1 MQPMGV
7 KKHFITLVH
16 GLETII
22 SVLIAIQ
29 VFLGT
34 VELLRGIYIEYII
47 KINQPVTYI
56 QFESF
61 LGQALLLVVGLE
73 LIIMLVMHTPGSVIE
88 ALLYAIA
95 RKMLLI
101 PKTENFMTQ
110 VLLGVISIAGLFII
124 RKYLIIPEHDLKEEK
139 HIEKE
144 EYRDK
149 DKVS

>member
-1 MQPMGV
+1 MKPVGV
-7 KKHFITLVH
+7 KKHFLTMVYVLELV
-16 GLETII
+16 I

-29 VFLGT
+29 VLLGT
-34 VELLRGIYIEYII
+34 VELFRGIYIEYII

-101 PKTENFMTQ
+101 PKTDNFMTQ
-110 VLLGVISIAGLFII
+110 VLLGVISIAGLFLI
-124 RKYLIIPEHDLKEEK
+124 RRYLTSSENNSEWDE
-139 HIEKE
+139 
-144 EYRDK
+144 DK
-149 DKVS
+149 TS

>member
-1 MQPMGV
+1 MKPIGI
-7 KKHFITLVH
+7 KRHFITLVH
-16 GLETII
+16 VLELII

-29 VFLGT
+29 ILLGT
-34 VELLRGIYIEYII
+34 IELFRGIYIEYIV

-101 PKTENFMTQ
+101 PKTDNFMFQ
-110 VLLGVISIAGLFII
+110 VLLGVLSIAGLFLM
-124 RKYLIIPEHDLKEEK
+124 RKYLISSDADSEWEEDR
-139 HIEKE
+139 I
-144 EYRDK
+144 D
-149 DKVS
+149 

>member
-1 MQPMGV
+1 MKPVGM
-7 KKHFITLVH
+7 KKHFLMLVH
-16 GLETII
+16 VLELII

-29 VFLGT
+29 VLLGT
-34 VELLRGIYIEYII
+34 IELFRGIYIEYII
-47 KINQPVTYI
+47 NISQPVTYV

-101 PKTENFMTQ
+101 PKTDNFMFQ
-110 VLLGVISIAGLFII
+110 VLLGVIAIAGLFLM
-124 RKYLIIPEHDLKEEK
+124 RKYLESSEDDIWEE
-139 HIEKE
+139 
-144 EYRDK
+144 
-149 DKVS
+149 DKVD

>member
-1 MQPMGV
+1 MKPVGI
-7 KKHFITLVH
+7 KRHFLTLVYA
-16 GLETII
+16 LELII
-22 SVLIAIQ
+22 SVIIAIQ
-29 VFLGT
+29 VLLGT
-34 VELLRGIYIEYII
+34 IELLRGIYIEYII

-101 PKTENFMTQ
+101 PKTDYSMVQ
-110 VLLGVISIAGLFII
+110 VLLGVISIGGLFLI
-124 RKYLIIPEHDLKEEK
+124 RKHLTSQENDSEWDE
-139 HIEKE
+139 
-144 EYRDK
+144 DK
-149 DKVS
+149 AS

>member
-1 MQPMGV
+1 MKPTGA
-7 KKHFITLVH
+7 KKHFLTLVYV
-16 GLETII
+16 LELVI

-29 VFLGT
+29 VLLGT
-34 VELLRGIYIEYII
+34 IELLRGVYIEYII

-101 PKTENFMTQ
+101 PKTDNFMTQ
-110 VLLGVISIAGLFII
+110 VLLGVISIAGLFLI
-124 RKYLIIPEHDLKEEK
+124 RRYLTES
-139 HIEKE
+139 EKE
-144 EYRDK
+144 IEVEK
-149 DKVS
+149 DKAS

>member
-1 MQPMGV
+1 MRPVGI
-7 KKHFITLVH
+7 KKHFLTMVDV
-16 GLETII
+16 LEMVI

-29 VFLGT
+29 VLLGT
-34 VELLRGIYIEYII
+34 IELFRGVYIEYII
-47 KINQPVTYI
+47 NMSQPVTYI

-101 PKTENFMTQ
+101 PKTDNFMFQ
-110 VLLGVISIAGLFII
+110 VLLGVISVAGLFLM
-124 RKYLIIPEHDLKEEK
+124 RKHLATSGYNEWEEDKKE
-139 HIEKE
+139 
-144 EYRDK
+144 
-149 DKVS
+149 

>member
-1 MQPMGV
+1 MKPVGI
-7 KKHFITLVH
+7 KKHFLTLVYA
-16 GLETII
+16 LELII

-29 VFLGT
+29 VLLGT
-34 VELLRGIYIEYII
+34 VELFRGIYIEYIV
-47 KINQPVTYI
+47 KISQPVTYI

-101 PKTENFMTQ
+101 PKTDNFMFQ
-110 VLLGVISIAGLFII
+110 VLLGVISIGGLFLI
-124 RKYLIIPEHDLKEEK
+124 RQHLTKL
-139 HIEKE
+139 EKE
-144 EYRDK
+144 SELEEDK
-149 DKVS
+149 AS